1 MTNGLPV
8 TLLVSVILS
17 CIDKC
22 TIKLYNEFMITI
34 RCPECGVKNQTD
46 KTPQPEKRYSCGK
59 CGAAI
64 TYQQITANQD
74 ILNETTVEKQVSE
87 SLEPIATPPQAMSNN
102 RQVAEREVANK
113 EKISTTKRGISKKFL
128 VIALIIVILLG
139 LAYNYLFF
147 PPS

>member
-1 MTNGLPV
+1 
-8 TLLVSVILS
+8 
-17 CIDKC
+17 
-22 TIKLYNEFMITI
+22 MITI

-74 ILNETTVEKQVSE
+74 ILNETTVEKQLSE
-87 SLEPIATPPQAMSNN
+87 SLEPIATPPQAMSDN
-102 RQVAEREVANK
+102 RQVAERYVANK
-113 EKISTTKRGISKKFL
+113 DRISTTKRGVVSKRFVL
-128 VIALIIVILLG
+128 IAILIVLLLG